1 MDSLKDTGIR
11 VEIEQELAVI
21 VPEYLE
27 KRSRDCISI
36 ERLLAEKR
44 WDTIQLLGHQM
55 KGTGGSFGFDE
66 ISEIGEALENAAL
79 DGNDAGIRAAVER
92 LLDYLSRVIVTY
104 I

>member
-1 MDSLKDTGIR
+1 MDRLEDTSIR

-27 KRSRDCISI
+27 KRRVDCISI
-36 ERLLAEKR
+36 ERLLVESRLAE
-44 WDTIQLLGHQM
+44 IQLLGHQM

-66 ISEIGEALENAAL
+66 ISEIGEILEKAAL
-79 DGNDAGIRAAVER
+79 AADGAGMRSAVQQLR
-92 LLDYLSRVIVTY
+92 NYLSRVTVAY